1 MGQPGSCNQ
10 PLINKEASVS
20 WYFDKLV
27 IMMMMMNDDDDDD
40 YNKEEEEEKNIF
52 CIISVQGDVNFQKRE
67 MPSPNVRL

>member
-1 MGQPGSCNQ
+1 
-10 PLINKEASVS
+10 
-20 WYFDKLV
+20 
-27 IMMMMMNDDDDDD
+27 MMMMMNDDDD